1 MNNRLFILYNVGTM
15 SNALEIAKKFT
26 DEQYATYSQVGRA
39 LHMFTFDDYWEQ
51 ITSYRKAHQ
60 VTLPFGKIKDKNF
73 TFTLT
78 EPIKLKIEN
87 FEKKINAFMVMAR
100 NVSYSYPKEARNAL
114 LMPLLKQ
121 IAALEN
127 SNMNELSIKVLL
139 SGIYNDSD
147 NNRNVVV
154 NYLQSLDY
162 YLDKTPDLA
171 NDEFLAGA
179 YSRVL
184 GQEELTAFYRY
195 NDFDGKVARLRY
207 VLNADYPYAPSD
219 MIDTLMEDFLTWLT
233 HDEKLPSFAHSVIA
247 AFYLDYVKP
256 FDERNAPMA
265 ALLAKDA
272 YANETGDSA
281 AFYLPLEN
289 LLDDSFKR
297 GEAYR
302 ETKIRS
308 DLTYLVFEAMGR
320 LSPMIDKFT
329 EELKKLRISPIKE
342 DFSQLAPEEEEIAA
356 RMETAIEQPLP
367 EPTQL
372 SLPEETEE
380 TPIKEISPEPIPSA
394 PLEVAKPQ
402 PTPVVEKP
410 TPAPVPVISSL
421 SSQEN
426 AGASIEVGLETLS
439 KTEVKDYI
447 RYLLETNPNLNKKQA
462 SFLATH
468 CTVGRYYTIQQFKE
482 HAKCVYETART
493 SMDKLAAEGYY
504 QKLQFKNKFV
514 YSPVTKGKKQ

>member
-1 MNNRLFILYNVGTM
+1 
-15 SNALEIAKKFT
+15 
-26 DEQYATYSQVGRA
+26 
-39 LHMFTFDDYWEQ
+39 
-51 ITSYRKAHQ
+51 
-60 VTLPFGKIKDKNF
+60 
-73 TFTLT
+73 
-78 EPIKLKIEN
+78 
-87 FEKKINAFMVMAR
+87 
-100 NVSYSYPKEARNAL
+100 
-114 LMPLLKQ
+114 
-121 IAALEN
+121 
-127 SNMNELSIKVLL
+127 
-139 SGIYNDSD
+139 
-147 NNRNVVV
+147 
-154 NYLQSLDY
+154 
-162 YLDKTPDLA
+162 
-171 NDEFLAGA
+171 
-179 YSRVL
+179 
-184 GQEELTAFYRY
+184 
-195 NDFDGKVARLRY
+195 
-207 VLNADYPYAPSD
+207 
-219 MIDTLMEDFLTWLT
+219 
-233 HDEKLPSFAHSVIA
+233 
-247 AFYLDYVKP
+247 
-256 FDERNAPMA
+256 
-265 ALLAKDA
+265 
-272 YANETGDSA
+272 
-281 AFYLPLEN
+281 
-289 LLDDSFKR
+289 
-297 GEAYR
+297 
-302 ETKIRS
+302 
-308 DLTYLVFEAMGR
+308 
-320 LSPMIDKFT
+320 
-329 EELKKLRISPIKE
+329 LKKLRISPIKE

-394 PLEVAKPQ
+394 PLEATKPQ
-402 PTPVVEKP
+402 PTPVIEKP